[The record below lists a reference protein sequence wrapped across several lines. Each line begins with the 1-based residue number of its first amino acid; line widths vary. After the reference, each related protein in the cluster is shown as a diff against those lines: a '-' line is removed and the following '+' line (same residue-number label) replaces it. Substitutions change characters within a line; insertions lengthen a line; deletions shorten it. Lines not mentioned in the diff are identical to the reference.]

1 MKVIRLSGARTRGLY
16 VYKQRNKVIGSTF
29 GFFLRAGLLPGD
41 LFGGFSFLV
50 DRVEYDYK

>member
-1 MKVIRLSGARTRGLY
+1 VKVIRLSGVRTRGLY
-16 VYKQRNKVIGSTF
+16 VYKQRNKVTGSTF
-29 GFFLRAGLLPGD
+29 GFFIRAGLLPGD

>member
-1 MKVIRLSGARTRGLY
+1 MYTSKGIKLPVLHL
-16 VYKQRNKVIGSTF
+16 V
-29 GFFLRAGLLPGD
+29 FFLRAGLLPGD